1 MTSERDAELRDAIEA
16 VQQVRRNLGERIA
29 SVERTAADLVTQEAI
44 LAADKDRLKTDREA
58 FDGER
63 QTFAEELVRMHTI
76 NKIQE
81 RCKFNAS
88 RVYSSIVW
96 RCLAATSVTNL

>member
-1 MTSERDAELRDAIEA
+1 MTSEREAELRDAVESLE
-16 VQQVRRNLGERIA
+16 QVRRRLDERLA
-29 SVERTAADLVTQEAI
+29 TVERTAADLVRQEAS
-44 LAADKDRLKTDREA
+44 LAADRDRLNADRAA

-81 RCKFNAS
+81 RC
-88 RVYSSIVW
+88 VQV
-96 RCLAATSVTNL
+96 VTT